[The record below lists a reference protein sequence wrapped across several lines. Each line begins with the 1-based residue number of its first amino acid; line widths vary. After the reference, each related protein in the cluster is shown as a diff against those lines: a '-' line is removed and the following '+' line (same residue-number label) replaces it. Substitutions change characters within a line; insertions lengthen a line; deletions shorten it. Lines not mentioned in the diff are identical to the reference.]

1 MEWMDA
7 FERWAP
13 GVGPHRIEEALY
25 NVSLQL
31 ILAGGDWGF
40 ATLCPVRALAPDGTV
55 WFSDVRAAL
64 IGSDAATDLLRPLVG
79 RSVVGIVPRFRADIA
94 DLDLRLDDGR
104 TPPLALRDPFACTD
118 ERVDALLEAMEEA
131 PVTDEGERQPP
142 PQHASCRRWKL
153 SRPHPLRRLLPL
165 HRLLSRLNPSRNNLP
180 SRQFSNCLK
189 SSLLFR
195 PWPVM

>member
-31 ILAGGDWGF
+31 ILVGGDWGF

-79 RSVVGIVPRFRADIA
+79 RSVVGI
-94 DLDLRLDDGR
+94 
-104 TPPLALRDPFACTD
+104 
-118 ERVDALLEAMEEA
+118 
-131 PVTDEGERQPP
+131 
-142 PQHASCRRWKL
+142 
-153 SRPHPLRRLLPL
+153 
-165 HRLLSRLNPSRNNLP
+165 
-180 SRQFSNCLK
+180 
-189 SSLLFR
+189 
-195 PWPVM
+195 

>member
-94 DLDLRLDDGR
+94 DLDLRLDDDGR
-104 TPPLALRDPFACTD
+104 IELFTSWSAASWR
-118 ERVDALLEAMEEA
+118 LEA
-131 PVTDEGERQPP
+131 P
-142 PQHASCRRWKL
+142 
-153 SRPHPLRRLLPL
+153 
-165 HRLLSRLNPSRNNLP
+165 
-180 SRQFSNCLK
+180 
-189 SSLLFR
+189 
-195 PWPVM
+195 